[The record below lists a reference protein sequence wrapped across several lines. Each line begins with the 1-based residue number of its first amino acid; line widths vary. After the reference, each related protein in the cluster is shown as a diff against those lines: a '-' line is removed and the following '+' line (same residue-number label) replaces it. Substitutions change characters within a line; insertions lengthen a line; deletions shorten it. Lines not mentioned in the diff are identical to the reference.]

1 MLIRCV
7 QPDVI
12 EQPNRRPVRNPKN
25 TTMKTTF
32 QLFAASVLVL
42 CCTIPG
48 WSQPDSAAPAVGK
61 EKAINPYNQIE
72 VRNFQDEVLGRVDDL
87 SLDLANGR
95 IVGVLVKTDS
105 SLSSGGNIVSVPPLA
120 FFPDALNEVYR
131 LNVSTDYFN
140 AAPAVDLE
148 YWSSSGNSV
157 RVAAYYRYFNQEPY
171 FLEQGEQASVDNN
184 RPKVPLGYIER
195 VQAVLDLPVGNHQ
208 GVKFGK
214 VWSLTLDI
222 AQGRIHNV
230 IIFAPGNFAT
240 KSIVPAVALEYNAKR
255 DGLLLDDTKREFADE
270 PRYIYTP
277 AAFGQKAYYHRES
290 YTGPKTNV
298 ALEQGTSYRDIDR
311 TVMINKNI
319 RTSKVNGRNVEVGTN
334 DGRVTLRGWVYTE
347 EDKRR
352 IGEIAIAA
360 SRLELVD
367 NQITVGKPA
376 RK

>member
-1 MLIRCV
+1 
-7 QPDVI
+7 
-12 EQPNRRPVRNPKN
+12 
-25 TTMKTTF
+25 MKTKI
-32 QLFAASVLVL
+32 QLFAASVLAL

-48 WSQPDSAAPAVGK
+48 WSQSNSAAPAVGK

-72 VRNFQDEVLGRVDDL
+72 VRNFQDELLGRIDDL
-87 SLDLANGR
+87 SLDLVNGR
-95 IVGVLVKTDS
+95 IVGVLVETDS
-105 SLSSGGNIVSVPPLA
+105 SLSSKGNLVSVPPLA
-120 FFPDALNEVYR
+120 FYPDALNEVYR
-131 LNVSTDYFN
+131 LNVSADYFN

-157 RVAAYYRYFNQEPY
+157 RVATYYRYFNQEPY
-171 FLEQGEQASVDNN
+171 FLEQGEQASKENN
-184 RPKVPLGYIER
+184 RPKVPLGHIER
-195 VQAVLDLPVGNHQ
+195 VQAVLDLPVANHQ

-222 AQGRIHNV
+222 AKGRILNV
-230 IIFAPGNFAT
+230 IILAPGNFET
-240 KSIVPAVALEYNAKR
+240 KSIVPAVALDYNAKR

-277 AAFGQKAYYHRES
+277 AAFGQAAYYHRES
-290 YTGPKTNV
+290 YTGPKTYV
-298 ALEQGTSYRDIDR
+298 ALEQGGSYRDIDT
-311 TVMINKNI
+311 TVLINREI
-319 RTSKVNGRNVEVGTN
+319 RAAKVNGRNVEVGTK
-334 DGRVTLRGWVYTE
+334 DERVTLRGWVYTE

-360 SRLELVD
+360 ARVELVD